1 MENMLS
7 VAKMFNNLYKAEYG
21 TDMDQMRMHKMMYLV
36 QRESLMYYKVPL
48 FNDSFEGWMYGP
60 VLVEVR
66 NAYGTETMFQDAPD
80 TLSTEAQK
88 LVKSVYRRY
97 NKLSSWQLSTLSHG
111 EVSWK
116 HSREGLDANA
126 RGSVP
131 LKLADM
137 RLDAARELLRRKH
150 G

>member
-21 TDMDQMRMHKMMYLV
+21 INMDQMRMHKMMYLV
-36 QRESLMYYKVPL
+36 QRESLMHQKAPL
-48 FNDSFEGWMYGP
+48 FDAHVEGWMYGP
-60 VLVEVR
+60 VLVEER
-66 NAYGTETMFQDAPD
+66 NASGTGEMFQNVSDD
-80 TLSTEAQK
+80 LSAEAK
-88 LVKSVYRRY
+88 ELARSVYQRY

-116 HSREGLDANA
+116 HSREGLDADA

-137 RLDAARELLRRKH
+137 RLDAARELLRREDA
-150 G
+150 

>member
-1 MENMLS
+1 
-7 VAKMFNNLYKAEYG
+7 
-21 TDMDQMRMHKMMYLV
+21 
-36 QRESLMYYKVPL
+36 
-48 FNDSFEGWMYGP
+48 MYGP

-66 NAYGTETMFQDAPD
+66 NAYGTGEMFQNVSDD
-80 TLSTEAQK
+80 LSAEAK
-88 LVKSVYRRY
+88 ELARSVYQRY

-116 HSREGLDANA
+116 HSREGLDADA

-137 RLDAARELLRRKH
+137 RLDAARELLRREDA
-150 G
+150 